1 MKPTIPISDIVP
13 LVQWIQAYHI
23 FRVRFDRSLHQTGLS
38 PAGLHRQRLGP
49 EVAPGVWEG
58 RGYRVYVGPQSV
70 SFEVYENAT
79 ADQAL
84 VAFDR
89 YQDELFAL
97 KPAASQP

>member
-23 FRVRFDRSLHQTGLS
+23 FRVRFDQSLQQTGLT
-38 PAGLHRQRLGP
+38 PTELHRKQLGP

-58 RGYRVYVGPQSV
+58 RGDRVYVAPQSV

-79 ADQAL
+79 SDQAL

-89 YQDELFAL
+89 YQDKLFAL
-97 KPAASQP
+97 NQP